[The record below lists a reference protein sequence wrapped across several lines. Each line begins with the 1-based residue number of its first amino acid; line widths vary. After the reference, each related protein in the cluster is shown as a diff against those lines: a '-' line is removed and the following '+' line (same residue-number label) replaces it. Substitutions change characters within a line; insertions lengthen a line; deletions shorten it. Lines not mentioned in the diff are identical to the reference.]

1 MINFDSPNVQKEFEE
16 AFGFPITNLNTKQI
30 WFLVKLSKHVR
41 GRCRNNSAFNNYFS
55 RVFSHARFYN
65 VEKRNSKGETY
76 DGLAIK
82 ISDTDYYEGDSD
94 NNNDQTR

>member
-16 AFGFPITNLNTKQI
+16 AFGFPITNLNAKQI

-55 RVFSHARFYN
+55 RIFTHANFREVHKEYKGRSYMGLN
-65 VEKRNSKGETY
+65 IVINGETFNP
-76 DGLAIK
+76 
-82 ISDTDYYEGDSD
+82 ED
-94 NNNDQTR
+94 NEE